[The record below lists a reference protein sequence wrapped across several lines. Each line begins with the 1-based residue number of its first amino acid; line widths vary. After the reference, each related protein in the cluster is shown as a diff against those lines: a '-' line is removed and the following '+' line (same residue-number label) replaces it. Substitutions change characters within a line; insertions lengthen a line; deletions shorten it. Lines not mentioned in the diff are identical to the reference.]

1 MDNGQTAMQLGW
13 LDGGVIVAYLLGTLW
28 LGLWVSRRAG
38 ANLQEYFLAGKTMP
52 WWLLG
57 ISNASGMFDIAGTMW
72 LVTVCFLYGLKS
84 AWLPWVWPIFNQV
97 FLMVYLSAWLR
108 RSNALT
114 GADWLKSRFGDG
126 PGSLWCQGVVV
137 LFAVVSAVGF
147 VAYGFQG
154 IGKFAAVFLPWD
166 LSSDTYALIIFA
178 LTTLYVIKGGMYG
191 VVMTELLQFILMTL
205 AAVAVGIIAMQQVS
219 PEQLAA
225 VIPAGWDSLWFGWNL
240 DLDWSA
246 QLPAAAAQI
255 EKDGMQLFGI
265 MIMLMLC
272 KGVLF
277 SMAGPVPNYDMQRIL
292 AAKSPSEAA
301 KMSAVV
307 SLVMF
312 IPRYLMVA
320 GFAVLA
326 LVYLRPEIAA
336 AGSNFDFE
344 RLLPVAIER
353 FVPAGLAG
361 LLIAGLLAAFMS
373 TFSASLNAAPVYLV
387 HDVYRKFINP
397 NRSEQFYVSLSR
409 YVAVALVVVG
419 TLLGLMLNSINDI
432 MQWIFG
438 ALFGGYAAA
447 NLLKW
452 HWWRFNSWGYAAG
465 MLTGLIASLALPLLY
480 PELPPLQAFPYL
492 LVAGLVGS
500 VAGTLLTKPEP
511 DAVLCQ
517 FYKQVRPWGVWG
529 PIAAKVQAADPG
541 FVPDQTPGR
550 DALNILVG
558 MAWQLCLVVWPIC
571 LVIRQWSG
579 FWAATALFALT
590 SLWLYRFWYKTL
602 KD

>member
-1 MDNGQTAMQLGW
+1 MNQHQLLQLSS
-13 LDGGVIVAYLLGTLW
+13 LDLAVIVLYLLAT
-28 LGLWVSRRAG
+28 LGLGFWVAKKASG
-38 ANLQEYFLAGKTMP
+38 NMQDYFLGGRKMP

-57 ISNASGMFDIAGTMW
+57 VSNASGMFDIAGTMW

-84 AWLPWVWPIFNQV
+84 AWLPWVWPIFNQI
-97 FLMVYLSAWLR
+97 FLMVYLSLWLR

-114 GADWLKSRFGDG
+114 GADWLSTRFGAG
-126 PGSLWCQGVVV
+126 RGAHWCQAVVV
-137 LFAVVSAVGF
+137 LFAIVSAIGF

-166 LSSDTYALIIFA
+166 LAPETYGVLIFI
-178 LTTLYVIKGGMYG
+178 LTTAYVVKGGMHS
-191 VVMTELLQFILMTL
+191 VVLTELLQFVLMTL
-205 AAVAVGIIAMQQVS
+205 AAVAVGVIAMQQVA
-219 PEQLAA
+219 PAQLAA
-225 VIPAGWDSLWFGWNL
+225 MVPAGWDSLWFGAQL

-246 QLPAAAAQI
+246 TLPAANEQI
-255 EKDGMQLFGI
+255 AREGMQWFGI
-265 MIMLMLC
+265 MVMLMLC

-292 AAKSPSEAA
+292 AAKSPSDAA

-312 IPRYLMVA
+312 VPRYLMVA

-326 LVYLRPEIAA
+326 LVYLGPEIKA
-336 AGSNFDFE
+336 AGSQFDFE
-344 RLLPVAIER
+344 QLLPVAIAK

-373 TFSASLNAAPVYLV
+373 TFSASVNAAPVYLV
-387 HDVYRKFINP
+387 HDVYKKYLKP
-397 NRSEQFYVSLSR
+397 DASERECVQLSR
-409 YVAVALVVVG
+409 LLAVLLVVTG
-419 TLLGLMLNSINDI
+419 TALGFVLTSINDI

-452 HWWRFNSWGYAAG
+452 HWWRFNAWGYASG
-465 MLTGLIASLALPLLY
+465 MLAGLVASLALPLLA
-480 PELPPLQAFPYL
+480 PELHPLHAFPWL
-492 LVAGLVGS
+492 LLAGLVGS
-500 VAGTLLTKPEP
+500 VAGTLLTPAEP

-529 PIAAKVQAADPG
+529 PIAAKVKAADPA

-550 DALNILVG
+550 DVANIVVG

-590 SLWLYRFWYKTL
+590 SLWLWRFWYRTL

>member
-1 MDNGQTAMQLGW
+1 MNPVSLQLTA
-13 LDGGVIVAYLLGTLW
+13 LDIGVILTYLLLT
-28 LGLWVSRRAG
+28 LGLGFWVARRASS
-38 ANLQEYFLAGKTMP
+38 NLQQYFLGGRSMP

-57 ISNASGMFDIAGTMW
+57 VSNASGMFDIAGTMW

-97 FLMVYLSAWLR
+97 FLMVYLSLWLR

-114 GADWLKSRFGDG
+114 GADWLSSRFGSG
-126 PGSLWCQGVVV
+126 RGAHWCQAVVV
-137 LFAVVSAVGF
+137 LFAIVSAVGF

-154 IGKFAAVFLPWD
+154 IGKFAAIFLPWD
-166 LSSDTYALIIFA
+166 LTPETYAVLIFA
-178 LTTLYVIKGGMYG
+178 ITTAYVVKGGMHS
-191 VVMTELLQFILMTL
+191 VVLTELLQFVLMTM
-205 AAVAVGIIAMQQVS
+205 AALAVGVIAMQQVA
-219 PEQLAA
+219 PAQLAA
-225 VIPAGWDSLWFGWNL
+225 AVPVGWDSLWFGWQL
-240 DLDWSA
+240 DLDWSGI
-246 QLPAAAAQI
+246 LPAANAQI
-255 EKDGMQLFGI
+255 EREGMQLFGL
-265 MIMLMLC
+265 MVMLMLC

-292 AAKSPSEAA
+292 AAKSPTDAA

-312 IPRYLMVA
+312 VPRYLMVA

-326 LVYLRPEIAA
+326 LVYLGPEIKG
-336 AGSNFDFE
+336 AGSQFDFE
-344 RLLPVAIER
+344 QLLPVAIAK

-387 HDVYRKFINP
+387 HDVYKKYLKPQATER
-397 NRSEQFYVSLSR
+397 ECVQLSR
-409 YVAVALVVVG
+409 LLAVLLVVVG
-419 TLLGLMLNSINDI
+419 TALGFVLNSINDI

-452 HWWRFNSWGYAAG
+452 HWWRFNAWGYACG
-465 MLTGLIASLALPLLY
+465 MLAGLVASLALPLLA
-480 PELPPLQAFPYL
+480 PELHPLHAFPYL
-492 LVAGLVGS
+492 LLAGLIGS
-500 VAGTLLTKPEP
+500 VAGTLLTPPEP

-517 FYKQVRPWGVWG
+517 FYQQVRPWGCWG
-529 PIAAKVQAADPG
+529 PIAAKVQAANPA
-541 FVPDQTPGR
+541 FVPDQTPLR
-550 DALNILVG
+550 DAGNIVVG

-579 FWAATALFALT
+579 LWAATALFVLT
-590 SLWLYRFWYKTL
+590 SLWLWHFWYRTL